1 MSFLTPLAFLGLSLA
16 VPIVLLYM
24 LRLRRREV
32 VISSTFLWRQIIQDK
47 EANTPWQ
54 RLRRNLLLF
63 LQLIILILMVLALAR
78 PYVAV
83 PSVSSGQ
90 TALLLDASASMNATD
105 ADGNTRFE
113 AAKAQARAIVDTLRV
128 GASATVIRV
137 GEQPEVLTPYTTD
150 REALRAAI
158 DRAQAG
164 TGRADWLA
172 ALTLASAGGA
182 GAEDFAVVMLTD
194 GGVGDADNL
203 PSISIPGTVRF
214 VQVGQSDENV
224 ALTAL
229 ATRTLPGQAPQ
240 LFAQITNYGA
250 VDAEVIFSLRVDDDS
265 VPLVSERYTVPANSA
280 LPIVSTTALRDAARV
295 VQASVTRSVNSAAQD
310 FLPDDNTAWAV
321 NALPTTRRV
330 LLVTE
335 GNRFLEKIF
344 TSVNN
349 VEAVRTTPERPL
361 PTQPYDLYVFDGV
374 QPASIPPTGDL
385 FFINP
390 PAFNSLLDVGS
401 VVDSVGEIR
410 TKAGD
415 ARLAFVDFDTV
426 NILQYR
432 QVRARGNWADT
443 LVRVGE
449 DALLLAGETGGRQ
462 VAVLSFDLRDSDLP
476 LQIAYPVLMS
486 NLLDWFAPS
495 SLITSG
501 TSVTVGTTV
510 TLNPPL
516 DADTVRVTL
525 PNGETRT
532 LPIDRDTLIYTDTAR
547 AGIYRVEA
555 LDGEQVVAE
564 QLFAANLFLPQESAI
579 APREVT
585 FGGQVVTQGT
595 ESDES
600 LGQLEFWPLFA
611 LLALAFLMLEWVV
624 YYRRLQT
631 PTVGSVARGRQ
642 RPSPR
647 VPRGLRA

>member
-1 MSFLTPLAFLGLSLA
+1 MSFLTPLAFLGLLLP

-32 VISSTFLWRQIIQDK
+32 VISSTFLWRQILQDK

-63 LQLIILILMVLALAR
+63 LQLIILALMVLALAR

-83 PSVSSGQ
+83 PAISSGQ
-90 TALLLDASASMNATD
+90 TALLIDASASMNATD

-113 AAKAQARAIVDTLRV
+113 AAKTQARAIIDTLND

-158 DRAQAG
+158 DAAQAG

-194 GGVGDADNL
+194 GGVGEADNL
-203 PSISIPGTVRF
+203 PRISIPGAVRF
-214 VQVGQSDENV
+214 VSVGQSDENI

-229 ATRTLPGQAPQ
+229 AARALPGQAPQ

-250 VDAEVIFSLRVDDDS
+250 VDAEVIFSLRVDGDS

-280 LPIVSTTALRDAARV
+280 LPVVSAAALNDAVRT
-295 VQASVTRSVNSAAQD
+295 VQASITRSVNSAARD

-321 NALPTTRRV
+321 NALPTTRRI

-335 GNRFLEKIF
+335 GNRFLEQMF
-344 TSVNN
+344 ASLSG

-361 PTQPYDLYVFDGV
+361 PAQAYDLYVFDGA
-374 QPASIPPTGDL
+374 QPAAIPPTGDV

-390 PAFNSLLDVGS
+390 PTSNSLLNVGG
-401 VVDSVGEIR
+401 VVESVGQIR
-410 TKAGD
+410 TESGD
-415 ARLAFVDFDTV
+415 ARLAFVDFDNV

-432 QVRARGNWADT
+432 QVQAAGDWADT
-443 LVRVGE
+443 LIRAGD

-462 VAVLSFDLRDSDLP
+462 VAALNFDLRDSDLP

-486 NLLDWFAPS
+486 NLLDWFAPVG
-495 SLITSG
+495 IVTSG
-501 TSVTVGTTV
+501 TSVNVGAPV

-525 PNGETRT
+525 PNREMRA
-532 LPIDRDTLIYTDTAR
+532 LPIDRDTLIYTDTAQ
-547 AGIYRVEA
+547 AGLYRVEA
-555 LDGEQVVAE
+555 LDGGTVVAA
-564 QLFAANLFLPQESAI
+564 QAFAVNVFLPQESAI
-579 APREVT
+579 APREVA
-585 FGGQVVTQGT
+585 FGGQAVTQGA
-595 ESDES
+595 EADES
-600 LGQLEFWPLFA
+600 LGQLEFWSLFA
-611 LLALAFLMLEWVV
+611 LLALAFLMIEWIV
-624 YYRRLQT
+624 YYRRLQV
-631 PTVGSVARGRQ
+631 PTVGGVMSGRK
-642 RPSPR
+642 RP
-647 VPRGLRA
+647 